1 MLKRLAS
8 ALTVSLGACRSR
20 SRHRIFPA
28 GSVFFPAGS
37 VFAVSD
43 YRAREA
49 RTATHLLFPCR
60 VGNKAG
66 GEDAYPTGSVFR
78 LGARGQYCSAAR
90 LHLCFGSFAFGTV
103 SLVYVVPCTHPGT
116 FCPGPILFY
125 SLHSCARGRYSSLP
139 RFWAGRTILVSS
151 PRSFYRSVT
160 GEDQRIAFPGIRGTT
175 LERKYLTLFH
185 LARQTAA

>member
-20 SRHRIFPA
+20 SRYRIFPA

-60 VGNKAG
+60 VGNKSS

-78 LGARGQYCSAAR
+78 LGARGQYRSAAR
-90 LHLCFGSFAFGTV
+90 LRLCFGSFAFGTV
-103 SLVYVVPCTHPGT
+103 SLASVVPCTHPGT
-116 FCPGPILFY
+116 FCPGLILFY

-139 RFWAGRTILVSS
+139 RFWAHVESG
-151 PRSFYRSVT
+151 P
-160 GEDQRIAFPGIRGTT
+160 
-175 LERKYLTLFH
+175 
-185 LARQTAA
+185 